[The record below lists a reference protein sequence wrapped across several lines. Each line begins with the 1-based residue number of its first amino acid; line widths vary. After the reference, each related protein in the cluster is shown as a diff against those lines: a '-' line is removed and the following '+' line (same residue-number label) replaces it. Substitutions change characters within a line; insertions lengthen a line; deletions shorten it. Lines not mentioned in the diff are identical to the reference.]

1 MKLLTTGLVCAAV
14 LLGSLDDADARKSY
28 AGVKGGV
35 NQADVIGD
43 DAENFDRSNGFIGGL
58 FYGIDFTDDF
68 GARLDGLYV
77 QKGAQGRIVLPN
89 ETVASDATLTLDYL
103 EFPVLFLVGFPTGD
117 SWAVNL
123 FAGPTFGFNITAKGN
138 VEGEGTTDLDVNT
151 FELGATF
158 GGGVEYL
165 LESMSFIGD
174 FRYALGGTDISASFD
189 GKNSGVGI
197 MVGVKF
203 PLGDR

>member
-1 MKLLTTGLVCAAV
+1 MKLYPTGLVCAAV

-43 DAENFDRSNGFIGGL
+43 DAENFDRNNGFIGGV

-68 GARLDGLYV
+68 GMRVDGLFV
-77 QKGAQGRIVLPN
+77 QKGAQGRCPCRN
-89 ETVASDATLTLDYL
+89 ETVATDATLTLDYL
-103 EFPVLFLVGFPTGD
+103 EFPVLFMVGFPTGD
-117 SWAVNL
+117 TWAVNL
-123 FAGPTFGFNITAKGN
+123 FAGPTFGFNLTAKGE
-138 VEGEGTTDLDVNT
+138 VEGQGTTDLDVHT
-151 FELGATF
+151 FEFGATF
-158 GGGVEYL
+158 GGGVEYM

-174 FRYALGGTDISASFD
+174 FRYALGGTNISDDFA

-203 PLGDR
+203 PLGER

>member
-1 MKLLTTGLVCAAV
+1 MRLLSTGLVCAAV
-14 LLGSLDDADARKSY
+14 LLGSLDDTDARTSY

-43 DAENFDRSNGFIGGL
+43 DAENFDRNNGFIGGA
-58 FYGIDFTDDF
+58 FYGIDFDDF
-68 GARLDGLYV
+68 GVRLDGLFV
-77 QKGAQGRIVLPN
+77 QKGAKGRIVLPN

-103 EFPVLFLVGFPTGD
+103 EFPVLFMVGFPTGD

-123 FAGPTFGFNITAKGN
+123 FAGPTFGFNLTAKGE
-138 VEGEGTTDLDVNT
+138 VAGQGKTDLDVET

-158 GGGVEYL
+158 GGGFEYM

-174 FRYALGGTDISASFD
+174 FRYALGATNISDDFD

-203 PLGDR
+203 PLGER

>member
-1 MKLLTTGLVCAAV
+1 MKLLPTGLVCAAI

-28 AGVKGGV
+28 AGAKGGV

-43 DAENFDRSNGFIGGL
+43 DAENFDRNNGFIGGA

-68 GARLDGLYV
+68 GVRVDGLFV
-77 QKGAQGRIVLPN
+77 QKGAQGRVVLP
-89 ETVASDATLTLDYL
+89 EDSVATDATLTLDYL
-103 EFPVLFLVGFPTGD
+103 EFPVLFMVGFPTGD

-123 FAGPTFGFNITAKGN
+123 FAGPTFGFNLTAKGE
-138 VEGEGTTDLDVNT
+138 VEGQGTTDLDVHA
-151 FELGATF
+151 FEFGATF
-158 GGGVEYL
+158 GGGVEYI

-174 FRYALGGTDISASFD
+174 FRYALGATSISDSFD

-203 PLGDR
+203 PLGER